1 MAQKTIIDIFEECIV
16 QLNQGQSIDD
26 CLRRYPDHAS
36 RLRPMLETVASVHDT
51 QVAASE
57 MYEDQ
62 ALVWQRLDA
71 QLTDN
76 IVSFPPRRR
85 PNIRLQLLIAL
96 LFLLLATMGTW
107 FFMTRPDSNE
117 DLEIK
122 ITVVASPTMTASATS
137 SPTMTASPTVS
148 PTNTASPTATATNTA
163 LPSETA
169 TMLPLPTGTAV
180 PSEISA
186 TSIPSSPLVINTN
199 GQQAEGD
206 TSTQGTG
213 LENCAAPF
221 TLVQVVALV
230 AELYPT
236 ATINYA
242 IEVTEQDTLPV
253 WEVETDQGLILTI
266 DAVCGDLL
274 YVEEIDF
281 FIVTPNP
288 TTTLDDDWYEDETWD
303 DDETWYDDDWY
314 EDETWDDEDYYD
326 EDYYDDYSDDE
337 WYDDETWDDDWY
349 EDETWDDEDYYDEDY
364 YDDYSDDEWYDDE
377 YDG

>member
-36 RLRPMLETVASVHDT
+36 RLRPMLETVSSVHDT
-51 QVAASE
+51 QVSASE

-71 QLTDN
+71 QLADN
-76 IVSFPPRRR
+76 VVSFPPRRR

-122 ITVVASPTMTASATS
+122 ITVVASATP
-137 SPTMTASPTVS
+137 SPTMTASPIV
-148 PTNTASPTATATNTA
+148 SPTATATNTPSPTA
-163 LPSETA
+163 TATHTAIPSETA
-169 TMLPLPTGTAV
+169 TTLPLPTRTTV
-180 PSEISA
+180 PAEMSA
-186 TSIPSSPLVINTN
+186 TPIPSSPLVINTT
-199 GQQAEGD
+199 GQQLEED
-206 TSTQGTG
+206 TSTQGTSI
-213 LENCAAPF
+213 EDCAAPF
-221 TLVQVVALV
+221 TLIQVVALV

-236 ATINYA
+236 ATITYA
-242 IEVTEQDTLPV
+242 IEVTELDTSPI

-266 DAVCGDLL
+266 DAVCGELL
-274 YVEEIDF
+274 YVEEIDTF
-281 FIVTPNP
+281 VPPPNP
-288 TTTLDDDWYEDETWD
+288 TTTIDDEWYDDEDYYDDGDWD
-303 DDETWYDDDWY
+303 DDGWY

-326 EDYYDDYSDDE
+326 DE
-337 WYDDETWDDDWY
+337 WYDDETWDDEDYYDDYGDNEWY
-349 EDETWDDEDYYDEDY
+349 EDETWDDEDYYD
-364 YDDYSDDEWYDDE
+364 DYSDDEWYEDD